1 MIVMK
6 FGGSSVESG
15 EALRRL
21 VALVKSQL
29 DKRPVVVVSAMG
41 KTTDRLLEIAG
52 QAERGHSYLAWK
64 QLKELQEYHFHE
76 LEKVVEGGCAEW
88 LEASLKRHFR
98 NLHTMVLDV
107 CDDGRELTPGL
118 KDEILSFGER
128 VSSEIVTAVLH
139 SGGVPSIHLDA
150 RQFVVTNGRH
160 QNATPLCWET
170 YAKLRRVLP
179 QLGADRVIVMGGFIG
194 STEAGVTTTMGRGG
208 ADLTASLVGA
218 GISAEEIQLWKD
230 VDGIL
235 TCDPSILP
243 GGYRLNSLSYDE
255 AAAMAQSGAKILHG
269 GAVAPAVRQRIPLVI
284 RDTRRPDS
292 EGTKIV
298 PAAVACS
305 NPVKSI
311 SCKANLTVLEIRAH
325 DAGEAET
332 LAQNLQDWCE
342 RLGTA
347 AEFIA
352 QAREIVYLAVKSSA
366 RFEHLGPKLGFP
378 VEAHVH
384 PDSAVVTLVGQNIA
398 NAPGLMERAV
408 SALKNSPAVAVSN
421 PRRPLTVSLIVGQAE
436 LKKSVELLHREFFR
450 QVDTSFF
457 SESRPLPSTTVRAAK
472 EGTAKQ
478 GARTRGQASPRFVLA
493 RQH

>member
-21 VALVKSQL
+21 VPIVKSQL
-29 DKRPVVVVSAMG
+29 NKKPVVVVSAMG
-41 KTTDRLLEIAG
+41 KTTNRLLEMAD

-76 LEKVVEGGCAEW
+76 LEKVVDGGCAEW

-98 NLHTMVLDV
+98 DLHTTVLDL
-107 CDDGRELTPGL
+107 CDDGRELTPAL

-128 VSSEIVTAVLH
+128 ISSEIVTAALH
-139 SGGVPSIHLDA
+139 SSGVPSMHLDA
-150 RQFVVTNGRH
+150 RQFVVTDGKH

-170 YAKLRRVLP
+170 YAKLRRVVP

-208 ADLTASLVGA
+208 SDLTASLVGA

-243 GGYRLNSLSYDE
+243 GGYRLNSVSYDE
-255 AAAMAQSGAKILHG
+255 ATAMAQSGAKVLHP
-269 GAVAPAVRQRIPLVI
+269 GAVAPAVRQRIPLLI
-284 RDTRRPDS
+284 RDTHRPNS

-311 SCKANLTVLEIRAH
+311 SCKTNLTVLEIRTR
-325 DAGEAET
+325 DVSEAEELT
-332 LAQNLQDWCE
+332 QHLQDSCE

-347 AEFIA
+347 AEFVA
-352 QAREIVYLAVKSSA
+352 HTGDIVYLAVKSSA
-366 RFEHLGPKLGFP
+366 RFEQLGPKIGFP
-378 VEAHVH
+378 VEAHIR
-384 PDSAVVTLVGQNIA
+384 PDSAIVTLVGQNIA
-398 NAPGLMERAV
+398 NAPGLIERAL
-408 SALKNSPAVAVSN
+408 SSLKSPSVIAVAD
-421 PRRPLTVSLIVGQAE
+421 PRSPLIVSLIVGQAE

-457 SESRPLPSTTVRAAK
+457 SESRPLPATADPAAK
-472 EGTAKQ
+472 EVLAGQA
-478 GARTRGQASPRFVLA
+478 ASSRGQASPRFVLA